1 MSDLTSELKV
11 TESWLKQH
19 ERLLIVTLLVLASFF
34 AVNKGLGIVSTYEGH
49 KATQAAAV
57 TAAQAAKNA
66 EELTQAQQMLQS
78 YQQQLAASTAANQK
92 LTSAIVARD
101 TQLATQQKTDT
112 TLSPSDLADRWA
124 TLVKDRGVAPAAAG
138 YAVTESAAVATVI
151 QLESVPVLTQ
161 DVADE
166 KTKETALQSNL
177 DKANGVIDQGKTLVG
192 GLQLQLTDQ
201 TKQCTID
208 LNAEKAKGRVGK
220 LKSFGIGYV
229 AGLVSGVL
237 LRIF

>member
-19 ERLLIVTLLVLASFF
+19 ERLVIVTILVFASFF
-34 AVNKGLGIVSTYEGH
+34 VVDKSLGIVSAYEGH

-57 TAAQAAKNA
+57 TAAQAAKNT

-78 YQQQLAASTAANQK
+78 YQQQLALSTAANQK

-112 TLSPSDLADRWA
+112 TLPPSDLADRWA
-124 TLVKDRGVAPAAAG
+124 TLVRDRGIAPAATG
-138 YAVTESAAVATVI
+138 YAVTESAAVSTVV

-177 DKANGVIDQGKTLVG
+177 DKANGLVDQGKTVVG